1 MSTSQSTLHDHAG
14 SSRAELLVEAKKK
27 VDSIPLEEA
36 ILQYP
41 VETWGVWSSI
51 HPRKYFEDSEVCNAL
66 PAEHEVDGVV
76 STTPDACPALTASDA
91 CLPVIAICCS

>member
-27 VDSIPLEEA
+27 VGSTPLEEA

-41 VETWGVWSSI
+41 VETWRVWSSTY
-51 HPRKYFEDSEVCNAL
+51 PRKYSEDSEVCTAP
-66 PAEHEVDGVV
+66 PAEHEVDEVMSLQHQWPV
-76 STTPDACPALTASDA
+76 QLYVMLACQ
-91 CLPVIAICCS
+91 CLLL